1 MARTDDAVDAET
13 MRRAQACDEESV
25 PSSFVERLLLSG
37 ENPVRVWREYRGL
50 SASELA
56 RRASVSNARIAAIE
70 SGAST
75 GSVHT
80 LRRIADALDTTM
92 DTLVPS

>member
-13 MRRAQACDEESV
+13 MQRAQARDEESF

-56 RRASVSNARIAAIE
+56 RRAGVSNAHIAAIE

-75 GSVHT
+75 GSAQT
-80 LRRIADALDTTM
+80 LRRIADVLDTTM
-92 DTLVPS
+92 DMLVLS

>member
-1 MARTDDAVDAET
+1 MARTDDAADAET
-13 MRRAQACDEESV
+13 MQRTQACDEETF

-37 ENPVRVWREYRGL
+37 ENPVRVWREYRGM

-56 RRASVSNARIAAIE
+56 RRVSVSNAHIAAIE

-75 GSVHT
+75 GSAPT

-92 DTLVPS
+92 DTLVLS

>member
-1 MARTDDAVDAET
+1 MAPTDDAADAET
-13 MRRAQACDEESV
+13 MQRAQARDEETF

-37 ENPVRVWREYRGL
+37 ENPVRVWREYRRL

-56 RRASVSNARIAAIE
+56 RRASVSNAHIDAIE

-75 GSVHT
+75 GSAQT
-80 LRRIADALDTTM
+80 LRRIADALDTTI
-92 DTLVPS
+92 DTLVLS